1 MIDTHCHL
9 IDPQFNRDLDAVL
22 ERAKKIGVTSII
34 NAGYDVKT
42 RTDAITM
49 GKQFHWLKPAIGIHP
64 NEAAAELI
72 NEMRTIEALLRWD
85 SICAIGET
93 GLDYYRD
100 FSPRD
105 AQKELFCKH
114 IALARKYHLPLLIH
128 TRRSIDDAITIIR
141 EKNYHC
147 GVFHCYSG
155 TYEQAK
161 IIIDMG
167 FYLGFG
173 GVLTFSKSLQEI
185 FKKLPTDRILLE
197 TDAPFLAP
205 EGHRGQRNEPSFII
219 ETLTIAARILDVTP
233 HRLEEI
239 VDHNAT
245 TLFSL

>member
-9 IDPQFNRDLDAVL
+9 IDPQFNKDLDAVL
-22 ERAKKIGVTSII
+22 ERAKKAGVTKII

-42 RTDAITM
+42 STDAVTM
-49 GKQFHWLKPAIGIHP
+49 GEQFDWLKPAIGIHP

-72 NEMRTIEALLRWD
+72 NEMGLIEALLRRG

-100 FSPRD
+100 LSPRD
-105 AQKELFCKH
+105 AQKELFRKH
-114 IALARKYHLPLLIH
+114 IMLARKYRLPMLIH
-128 TRRSIDDAITIIR
+128 TRRSIDDAIAILK

-155 TYEQAK
+155 TYEQAN
-161 IIIDMG
+161 IIISMG
-167 FYLGFG
+167 YYLGFG
-173 GVLTFSKSLQEI
+173 GVLTFSKRLHEI

-205 EGHRGQRNEPSFII
+205 KGHRGQRNEPSFIV
-219 ETLTIAARILDVTP
+219 ETLSIAADILDVTP

-239 VDHNAT
+239 VDHNAA

>member
-22 ERAKKIGVTSII
+22 ERAQKVGITSII

-42 RTDAITM
+42 STEAITM
-49 GKQFHWLKPAIGIHP
+49 SKQLRWLKPAIGIHP

-72 NEMRTIEALLRWD
+72 NEMQSIEALLRCD
-85 SICAIGET
+85 FICAIGET

-105 AQKELFCKH
+105 AQKELFRKH
-114 IALARKYHLPLLIH
+114 IDLARKYHLPLLIH
-128 TRRSIDDAITIIR
+128 TRRSIDDAIIILK
-141 EKNYHC
+141 EENYHC

-155 TYEQAK
+155 SYEQAK
-161 IIIDMG
+161 IVIDMG
-167 FYLGFG
+167 YYVGFG
-173 GVLTFSKSLQEI
+173 GLLTFSKRLHEI

-205 EGHRGQRNEPSFII
+205 EGHRGQRNEPSYII
-219 ETLTIAARILDVTP
+219 ETLASAAHMLHVPPR
-233 HRLEEI
+233 RLEEI